1 MTTGRRVAGL
11 LWRKI
16 CGERRRR
23 EFVGRER
30 QCSGVAASIGQQWEN
45 SRIPE
50 DLRETKHP
58 ATSSSE
64 NVFAVGRRCAFW
76 SETII
81 WRGFIVLVC
90 SVCLAGCSVMR
101 PTFDS
106 SSKVARSTLALPP
119 SVEKTLERKG
129 FKPLPR
135 AEAEH
140 PKRAWWCVRPV
151 NIPGGRMAAAV
162 GWFHEWILTPNFE
175 MGADCEGADS
185 VRGTWPPSL
194 LSFFKPLKASD
205 HRGAARSETVYARE
219 IPEGQ
224 NQDAFLKA
232 ALETPRAGW
241 LPFPFHHCN
250 TWVRKVIRKSRDYE
264 IRGQGSPLQR

>member
-1 MTTGRRVAGL
+1 MRTGRRGAGL
-11 LWRKI
+11 LVGGIR
-16 CGERRRR
+16 GGRRRR
-23 EFVGRER
+23 EFVGIER
-30 QCSGVAASIGQQWEN
+30 QSSGVAASIGQQWEN
-45 SRIPE
+45 SRILE
-50 DLRETKHP
+50 DLTETKHP

-76 SETII
+76 SETKIL
-81 WRGFIVLVC
+81 RGFIVLVC

-151 NIPGGRMAAAV
+151 NIPGGRMGAAV
-162 GWFHEWILTPNFE
+162 GWFHEWILTPKFE
-175 MGADCEGADS
+175 MGADFEGADS
-185 VRGTWPPSL
+185 VRGTWPPSPA
-194 LSFFKPLKASD
+194 SFFKPLEAHD
-205 HRGAARSETVYARE
+205 HHDAARTESVYARE
-219 IPEGQ
+219 IREVHD
-224 NQDAFLKA
+224 QDALLKA
-232 ALETPRAGW
+232 ALESPRAGW
-241 LPFPFHHCN
+241 LPFPFHNCN
-250 TWVRKVIRKSRDYE
+250 TWVRKVISKSRDYE
-264 IRGQGSPLQR
+264 IRRQSSPHQR